1 MGGWLPTLPGAVGRR
16 GRLAGADGGD
26 LVEGDA
32 GGYAGVEGFGAG
44 RDRDTDQDVAGLG
57 DDAGQAAALGA
68 DDQGQRSG
76 GQLQVA
82 NRGLAR
88 RVQAGHED
96 PGVLIGGQ
104 GAGQVGGAGDRDPG

>member
-1 MGGWLPTLPGAVGRR
+1 MGGWEVLGGRVR
-16 GRLAGADGGD
+16 GGGAGADGGY

-44 RDRDTDQDVAGLG
+44 GDGDADQDVAGLG

-68 DDQGQRSG
+68 DDQGQRGG
-76 GQLQVA
+76 GQRQVA
-82 NRGLAR
+82 DRGLAG

-96 PGVLIGGQ
+96 PGVLVRGQ
-104 GAGQVGGAGDRDPG
+104 GAGQVGR